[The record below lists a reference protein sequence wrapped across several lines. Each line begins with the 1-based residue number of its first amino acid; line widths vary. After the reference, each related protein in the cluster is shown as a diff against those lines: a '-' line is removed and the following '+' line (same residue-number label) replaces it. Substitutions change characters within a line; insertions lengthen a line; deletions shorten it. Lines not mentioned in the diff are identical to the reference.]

1 MPAKPAA
8 AATLALLLTLLA
20 TGCTSSQQTAPAPST
35 GASTSQ
41 SATSSTTPSDAGN
54 AQLGAQIFSAGTG
67 ADGAPIE
74 ASAGTAGP
82 CARCH
87 GTDAKGKVGPDIR
100 WAVLTG
106 ATSSS
111 HAPRFTLAD
120 EAAFATAVTTGDA
133 AGNQLRPMM
142 PHFQLTPEQVSAL
155 VAYLK
160 TL

>member
-1 MPAKPAA
+1 MPVKYAA
-8 AATLALLLTLLA
+8 AATLALLFALVA
-20 TGCTSSQQTAPAPST
+20 TGCTSSQQTAPPATT
-35 GASTSQ
+35 GAGTTTSGDTA
-41 SATSSTTPSDAGN
+41 SAR
-54 AQLGAQIFSAGTG
+54 LGAQIFSTGKG
-67 ADGAPIE
+67 ADGAPLE

-87 GTDAKGKVGPDIR
+87 GADAKGAVGPDIR

-106 ATSSS
+106 TATSS

-120 EAAFATAVTTGDA
+120 EAAFATAVTTGTA

-142 PHFQLTPEQVSAL
+142 PHFQLTPEQISGLA
-155 VAYLK
+155 AYLK